1 MQLFIPF
8 FSVANVFK
16 VFPGDKSFTYRQ
28 VVENFCFFGGGG
40 GVVGSAV
47 ETEGRSVVTNR
58 QSYINW
64 KIRTNY
70 LQPMIEDRKNSTES
84 NGGGGGG
91 GRSGKFYCD
100 TGDK

>member
-1 MQLFIPF
+1 MYLK
-8 FSVANVFK
+8 FSQGTSHLLIARWWRIFV
-16 VFPGDKSFTYRQ
+16 SW
-28 VVENFCFFGGGG
+28 GGG

-47 ETEGRSVVTNR
+47 ETEGKSVVTNR

-84 NGGGGGG
+84 NGGGVGGEIG
-91 GRSGKFYCD
+91 
-100 TGDK
+100 

>member
-16 VFPGDKSFTYRQ
+16 VLSQGTSHLLIARWWRIFVSW
-28 VVENFCFFGGGG
+28 GG

-91 GRSGKFYCD
+91 EIG
-100 TGDK
+100 

>member
-1 MQLFIPF
+1 M
-8 FSVANVFK
+8 
-16 VFPGDKSFTYRQ
+16 
-28 VVENFCFFGGGG
+28 VENFCFLGGGG

-91 GRSGKFYCD
+91 GDRVNFIVTQEISNDRS
-100 TGDK
+100 